1 MLWMKWALSPPECC
15 VGTGHRLVGRHVLA
29 GMWCRNERLS
39 SAHVLLSRLKSQGS
53 HVPSENPE
61 FSHVPHAGKEN
72 LLAGRSLAVRG
83 DMTPH
88 VAGA

>member
-1 MLWMKWALSPPECC
+1 M
-15 VGTGHRLVGRHVLA
+15 
-29 GMWCRNERLS
+29 
-39 SAHVLLSRLKSQGS
+39 
-53 HVPSENPE
+53 PSENPE

-88 VAGA
+88 VAGARQRAPSMRRTIR